1 MDCRWWFVSDMQ
13 EQGLIKIDFV
23 KTKDNISDIGTK
35 NVNKETYERFEPSLL
50 STHVKEGCWN
60 IPMVE

>member
-1 MDCRWWFVSDMQ
+1 MQ

-35 NVNKETYERFEPSLL
+35 NVTKEVYQNFEPRLL
-50 STHVKEGCWN
+50 STHVKEGC
-60 IPMVE
+60 